1 MKNIIKKTIGY
12 GFLFIALALI
22 ILLIEDKISTDLHI
36 PYKETVVI
44 LILITAFAIIGTIIL
59 ASILTKKELKLNM
72 MNTILSV
79 IMLAYIITLLKVLF
93 FDRTDLATSH
103 HIHSKEMRTLN
114 LVPFETIK
122 LFQRSWTHGYLN
134 KGLIVSNI
142 CGNIVMFMPMV
153 ILLWCLSK
161 KLRKTWLLLTINAV
175 VIILVEVCQYIFSMG
190 SCDIDDFILN
200 MIGVVIACLIVRIKL
215 FSTMCK
221 KLYIIE

>member
-12 GFLFIALALI
+12 GFLFIAMALI
-22 ILLIEDKISTDLHI
+22 ILLVEDKVSTDLYI

-44 LILITAFAIIGTIIL
+44 LVLISIFAIVGTIIL

-72 MNTILSV
+72 MFTILCV
-79 IMLAYIITLLKVLF
+79 IMLAYLITLFKVLF
-93 FDRTDLATSH
+93 LDRTEVSTSH
-103 HIHSKEMRTLN
+103 NIYSKDMRTLN

-122 LFQRSWTHGYLN
+122 LFQRSWKHGYLN

-153 ILLWCLSK
+153 ILLWCLIK
-161 KLRKTWLLLTINAV
+161 KLRKPWLLAIINAA
-175 VIILVEVCQYIFSMG
+175 IIIIVEVCQYIFSVG

-200 MIGVVIACLIVRIKL
+200 MIGVIIACVIVGCKFFSLI
-215 FSTMCK
+215 CK